1 MGGLAAATKAI
12 SGSSSSPVLSIGG
25 TPSTAVVGEMAMRWT
40 VLVVGA
46 VIGAS
51 IFMASNPDD
60 LADREVGPNWMA
72 FRNYLIRLVGLVV
85 TSQ

>member
-1 MGGLAAATKAI
+1 
-12 SGSSSSPVLSIGG
+12 
-25 TPSTAVVGEMAMRWT
+25 MAMRWI
-40 VLVVGA
+40 VPVVGA
-46 VIGAS
+46 VIAAP